1 MIKMNEE
8 EIFKMKEFD
17 EKQLS
22 KLISDLRDIN
32 SYTSFKNG
40 AYIYDLGKYQG
51 SLLIN
56 YIEQLQ
62 NNWNEL
68 KNIIEQDIR
77 QCEEL
82 IEMCPKEL
90 RNTIIGTRSYE
101 EIIGCNKHILSKMQ
115 ELEQG
120 KDE

>member
-1 MIKMNEE
+1 MNKE

-68 KNIIEQDIR
+68 KKYVQ
-77 QCEEL
+77 EEL
-82 IEMCPKEL
+82 KEAEDDFAQEDFIKVL
-90 RNTIIGTRSYE
+90 DR
-101 EIIGCNKHILSKMQ
+101 MQ
-115 ELEQG
+115 ELEG
-120 KDE
+120 NNENTEN

>member
-1 MIKMNEE
+1 MNEE
-8 EIFKMKEFD
+8 EKVFDTNDIMSCFKMSVDVNGIKRIE
-17 EKQLS
+17 EY
-22 KLISDLRDIN
+22 IN
-32 SYTSFKNG
+32 K
-40 AYIYDLGKYQG
+40 
-51 SLLIN
+51 
-56 YIEQLQ
+56 LQ
-62 NNWNEL
+62 NNWDEL

-115 ELEQG
+115 ELEG
-120 KDE
+120 NNE